1 MPRALAT
8 HALHYPVAE
17 RGNVLDGLRAR
28 RQALKAHGCNYWVFE
43 DAGSP
48 GILVEFLEGPS
59 AAVLVDARRA
69 AGDSRAD
76 AALLTEVEF

>member
-17 RGNVLDGLRAR
+17 RAGVLDGLRSR
-28 RQALKAHGCNYWVFE
+28 REVLRTHGCNYWVFE
-43 DAGSP
+43 DAANP

-69 AGDSRAD
+69 VGDPRAD
-76 AALLTEVEF
+76 AAPLTEVEF